1 MSKKLISILIP
12 TFNES
17 ENINELYRRLIK
29 VTSSITKYQFE
40 ILVIDNNSSDQTLNK
55 LKAIAKNDK
64 KFKVIVNEKNFG
76 HVKSPVYGLTQT
88 FSDATILMAADLQD
102 PPENIP
108 LFIKKWEMGYR
119 AVLAVKKKSKE
130 SKFMFF
136 LRDLYYTFLNKIS
149 DTKTIK
155 NATGA
160 GLFDKMIIDL
170 LRKSDDSEPYFRG
183 WLCEITDSIAIVE
196 FIQPLRFKGETKN
209 NFYTLFDLALLGI
222 TNHSRFPLRIMALG
236 GFLISL
242 ISLLTAIFYLSVKLF
257 FWESINLGTAPILI
271 GVFFFGALQ
280 AFFVGILGE
289 YIGTI
294 HSRVRKMPLVV
305 EKERINFD

>member
-17 ENINELYRRLIK
+17 ENIDELYQRLIK
-29 VTSSITKYQFE
+29 TTSSLTKYQFE
-40 ILVIDNNSSDQTLNK
+40 ILVIDNNSSDQTLKK
-55 LKAIAKNDK
+55 LRLIAKKDK
-64 KFKVIVNEKNFG
+64 AFKVIVNEKNFG
-76 HVKSPVYGLTQT
+76 HLKSPVYGLTQT
-88 FSDATILMAADLQD
+88 HADATILMAADLQD

-108 LFIKKWEMGYR
+108 LFIKKWEEGFR
-119 AVLAVKKKSKE
+119 AVLAVKKNSEE
-130 SKFMFF
+130 SKLMFF
-136 LRDLYYTFLNKIS
+136 VRDLYYSILNKIS
-149 DTKTIK
+149 ETKTIK

-170 LRKSDDSEPYFRG
+170 LRKSEDSEPYFRG
-183 WLCEITDSIAIVE
+183 WLCEITDSIGTVE
-196 FIQPLRFKGETKN
+196 FIQPLRFKGKTKN
-209 NFYTLFDLALLGI
+209 NIYSLFDLAMLGI
-222 TNHSRFPLRIMALG
+222 TNHSRLPLRFMAIG
-236 GFLISL
+236 GFLVSL
-242 ISLLTAIFYLSVKLF
+242 LSLLTALFYLIIKLF
-257 FWESINLGTAPILI
+257 FWESVDLGTAPILI

-289 YIGTI
+289 YIGSI